1 MHVRRVRRRW
11 GVRVQCAVCSVQC
24 ACVACAACACVQREI
39 KDKNAPS
46 PYKVYRRG
54 ACLPLIACCMRCAV
68 CGVRVQCVCAHTV
81 CVCIH
86 RVRVQCASAVCV
98 CRTCVCVCSVHVCS
112 VCACV
117 QCVCVHVCSEQP
129 CTHAAHGRAGV
140 QRPFGH
146 VLSHACATPA
156 AARAYSASALAISS
170 CVGST
175 PTTALSFSRSR
186 KEPATRRWSWRASG
200 GGGAL

>member
-1 MHVRRVRRRW
+1 VLAFDCALH
-11 GVRVQCAVCSVQC
+11 AVCGV
-24 ACVACAACACVQREI
+24 
-39 KDKNAPS
+39 
-46 PYKVYRRG
+46 
-54 ACLPLIACCMRCAV
+54 RCAV
-68 CGVRVQCVCAHTV
+68 CGVRVRVHTPCAYAYTV
-81 CVCIH
+81 CVCS
-86 RVRVQCASAVCV
+86 VRVLCACAE
-98 CRTCVCVCSVHVCS
+98 RVCVCSVHVCS

-175 PTTALSFSRSR
+175 PTTALSFSLSR